1 MYAILNKSYVKA
13 FQDFFFQRE
22 WKRKEE
28 RNRDN
33 FLKLPLRARSS
44 IEKQTL
50 KRERGSEFY
59 LLLCLSIFLL
69 TSQTC
74 ICTNT
79 FISTNLLA
87 EYTTTIYMTYYT
99 HQITHN
105 TLKADWWLQGI
116 PLLLPLLI
124 IILLVCSYQPS
135 SHSLSF
141 SSSSSSSEPGA
152 TTHTFLVYSKKFQS
166 CWSSSSSF
174 TNTHVT

>member
-1 MYAILNKSYVKA
+1 MKKEGRKEQRQLFKA
-13 FQDFFFQRE
+13 SIESSEFHWETDFE
-22 WKRKEE
+22 KRK
-28 RNRDN
+28 R
-33 FLKLPLRARSS
+33 
-44 IEKQTL
+44 
-50 KRERGSEFY
+50 KRILFTSMSFY
-59 LLLCLSIFLL
+59 LFTHI
-69 TSQTC
+69 
-74 ICTNT
+74 TNMYMYEH
-79 FISTNLLA
+79 FYINQLISRI
-87 EYTTTIYMTYYT
+87 YTTTIYMTYYT